1 MTRYGQELRF
11 GVFITP
17 AAADAAKVLELAK
30 HADREGLDLVT
41 FQDHPYQGRF
51 LDAWTLLTVVAAQ
64 TERIRVSPNVANLPL
79 RGPVVLAKSV
89 ATLDILSGGRV
100 DLALGAGALWD
111 RIAGVGGPRRSPGE
125 AVDAL
130 TEAIDVI
137 RALWTAGEN
146 GIDLAG
152 EHYGLAGADAG
163 PAPAHD
169 PEIWL
174 GAYKPRMLRLT
185 GRKADGWLPS
195 AGYASPD
202 TLGELS
208 RTIDA
213 AAEKAGRDPAEI
225 RRLYNV
231 NDKFSADDLARLA
244 EEHGMSTFILMT
256 DEADAVKHFATNI
269 APRVREFAS

>member
-30 HADREGLDLVT
+30 LADREGLDLVT

-51 LDAWTLLTVVAAQ
+51 LDAWTLLSVVAAQ
-64 TERIRVSPNVANLPL
+64 TERVRVSPNVANLPL

-100 DLALGAGALWD
+100 DLALGAGSLWD

-137 RALWTAGEN
+137 RALWSAGEN
-146 GIDLAG
+146 GINLTG
-152 EHYGLAGADAG
+152 EHYGLSEADAG

-195 AGYASPD
+195 AGYAPPER
-202 TLGELS
+202 LGELS
-208 RTIDA
+208 AAIDA

-244 EEHGMSTFILMT
+244 DEHGTSTFILMT
-256 DEADAVKHFATNI
+256 DEADAIRHFATNI
-269 APRVREFAS
+269 APRVREFAG

>member
-146 GIDLAG
+146 RIDLAG

-174 GAYKPRMLRLT
+174 GAYTPRMLRLT
-185 GRKADGWLPS
+185 GRKPDGWLPS
-195 AGYASPD
+195 VGYAPPD

-244 EEHGMSTFILMT
+244 
-256 DEADAVKHFATNI
+256 DE
-269 APRVREFAS
+269 

>member
-17 AAADAAKVLELAK
+17 AAAEAAKVLELARL
-30 HADREGLDLVT
+30 ADREGLDLVT

-51 LDAWTLLTVVAAQ
+51 LDAWTLLSVVAAQ
-64 TERIRVSPNVANLPL
+64 TERVRVSPNVANLPL

-100 DLALGAGALWD
+100 DLALGAGSLWD

-137 RALWTAGEN
+137 RALWSAGEN
-146 GIDLAG
+146 GINLTG
-152 EHYGLAGADAG
+152 EHYGLSEADAG

-195 AGYASPD
+195 AGYAPPER
-202 TLGELS
+202 LGELS
-208 RTIDA
+208 AAIDA

-244 EEHGMSTFILMT
+244 DEHGTSTFILMT
-256 DEADAVKHFATNI
+256 DEADAIRHFATNI
-269 APRVREFAS
+269 APRVREFAG